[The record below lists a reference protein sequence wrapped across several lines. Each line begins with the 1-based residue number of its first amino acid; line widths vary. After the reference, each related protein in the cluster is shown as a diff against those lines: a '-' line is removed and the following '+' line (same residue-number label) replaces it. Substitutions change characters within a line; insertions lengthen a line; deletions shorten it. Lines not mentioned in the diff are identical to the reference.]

1 MSRADVLRGQLAEA
15 TEQPVEPS
23 ARVGFLEE
31 TPATMAQV
39 RC

>member
-1 MSRADVLRGQLAEA
+1 LAEA
-15 TEQPVEPS
+15 TERPTKPS

-31 TPATMAQV
+31 TPATMAQE

>member
-1 MSRADVLRGQLAEA
+1 MSRANVLEGQLAEA
-15 TEQPVEPS
+15 TERPVEPP

-31 TPATMAQV
+31 TPATMAQA